1 MQFLWQ
7 PLPSPWT
14 ASVVVREER
23 IPGKRKND
31 KLEGKG
37 NIGKEAQELR
47 LTFDPGW
54 RRENCHLDLTRP
66 SCLVP
71 HSYLFLSLFHF
82 RFFSFVISHALTQA
96 AQEFGC
102 KHLQALFFFLALHC
116 YYLPR
121 TAIELRSWL
130 RSYRFSS
137 TTQHKMIDFFCNIS
151 KQNFV
156 PKAGDADGNL
166 FLLCAYW
173 DPSNH

>member
-71 HSYLFLSLFHF
+71 HSYLSLSLSLTFV
-82 RFFSFVISHALTQA
+82 FSHSLSLMPWLKLRRVWLHSPPGIA
-96 AQEFGC
+96 
-102 KHLQALFFFLALHC
+102 FFLVLHC